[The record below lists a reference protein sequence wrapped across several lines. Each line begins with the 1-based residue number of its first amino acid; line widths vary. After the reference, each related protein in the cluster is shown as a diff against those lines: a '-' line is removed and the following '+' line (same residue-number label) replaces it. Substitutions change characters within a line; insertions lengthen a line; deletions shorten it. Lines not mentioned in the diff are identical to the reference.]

1 MAYYDSSNAVFERIE
16 AYTIQLEQT
25 PLEAYTSAEARAMF
39 LKTLQAAANDMR
51 WLVHEI
57 HISQD
62 NLEEIKHLKLS
73 AEKYNP
79 PNEAFIAKAIAA
91 RDRFAACFP
100 AIKDIV
106 LDGTHEEIDE
116 LERASFYT
124 MWVEDVEEAL
134 QADLTPLWGHFVSPH
149 PSPAKQT

>member
-1 MAYYDSSNAVFERIE
+1 MEQPVDQYNAEKFQSID
-16 AYTIQLEQT
+16 AYTLQLEQI
-25 PLEAYTSAEARAMF
+25 PLEEFRTSAEARETF
-39 LKTLQAAANDMR
+39 IKTLQAAAEDMR
-51 WLVHEI
+51 WLVDEI

-91 RDRFAACFP
+91 RGRFAACFP

-116 LERASFYT
+116 LERASFY
-124 MWVEDVEEAL
+124 MRWVENVEEAL
-134 QADLTPLWGHFVSPH
+134 QADLTPH
-149 PSPAKQT
+149 PWT